1 MTTVAIAGEEF
12 AFLVRALVSGSADC
26 ALYESQP
33 YPEHKKTCT
42 FLVIFLQCYYILGD
56 KQPQLIEKYTTTNA
70 GIDESNV
77 IKPLT

>member
-1 MTTVAIAGEEF
+1 M
-12 AFLVRALVSGSADC
+12 
-26 ALYESQP
+26 
-33 YPEHKKTCT
+33 
-42 FLVIFLQCYYILGD
+42 LGD